1 MSTSVIVS
9 GARTPMG
16 RLLGNLKNVP
26 ATALGGYAIAA
37 ALERAAVRPEQ
48 VEYVIMGQVLQAGAG
63 QITARQAAVAAGIP
77 MTTPALTV
85 NKVCLSGMDAIALAD
100 QLIRA
105 GEFDVVVAGGME
117 SMTNAPHLL
126 LNHRRGNKYGDV
138 LVRDHT
144 AFDGLMDPWD
154 GIPMGESTERSGR
167 DLGISREEQDA
178 FAALSH
184 QRAAAAQRT
193 GRFADEIVPVRAGL
207 RDTDELID
215 TDEGVRPDATPAS
228 LAKLR
233 PAFVKDGTITAASSS
248 PISDGAAAVVVMSR
262 AKAEELGLTWLAEI
276 VAHGNVAGPDTSLQ
290 AQPANAIRHAL
301 GKAGLTVDDL
311 DLIEMNEAFAQVVI
325 HSMRELKVDE
335 RIVNV
340 NGGAI
345 ALGHPIGMSGARLV
359 LTLALELKRRG
370 GGTGAAGLCGG
381 GGQGDALIVKVP
393 AGPAALAEPA
403 AATEAPAA

>member
-1 MSTSVIVS
+1 VTSSVIVS

-26 ATALGGYAIAA
+26 ATALGGHAIAA
-37 ALERAAVRPEQ
+37 ALQRGGVRPDQ
-48 VEYVIMGQVLQAGAG
+48 VQYVIMGQVLQAGTG

-85 NKVCLSGMDAIALAD
+85 NKVCLSGLDAIALAD

-126 LNHRRGNKYGDV
+126 MGQRQGKKYGDI

-154 GIPMGESTERSGR
+154 GVSMGESTERSGTA
-167 DLGISREEQDA
+167 LGITRAEQDA
-178 FAALSH
+178 FSALSH
-184 QRAAAAQRT
+184 QRAAAAQRE
-193 GRFADEIVPVRAGL
+193 GRFAEEIAPIKAGL
-207 RDTDELID
+207 RGVDKLID
-215 TDEGVRPDATPAS
+215 TDEGVRPDATAES
-228 LAKLR
+228 LGALR
-233 PAFVKDGTITAASSS
+233 PAFAKDGTITAGSAS

-262 AKAEELGLTWLAEI
+262 ARAEELGLSWLAEI
-276 VAHGNVAGPDTSLQ
+276 TAHGNVAGPDSSLQ
-290 AQPANAIRHAL
+290 AQPAHAIKHAL
-301 GKAGLTVDDL
+301 GKAGLAVGDL
-311 DLIEMNEAFAQVVI
+311 DLIEMNEAFAQVVL
-325 HSMRELKVDE
+325 HSMRELKVTED
-335 RIVNV
+335 IVNV

-359 LTLALELKRRG
+359 LTLAYELQRRG
-370 GGTGAAGLCGG
+370 GGLGAAALCGG
-381 GGQGDALIVKVP
+381 GGQGDALIIKVP
-393 AGPAALAEPA
+393 AA
-403 AATEAPAA
+403 